1 MPETNDRGQKLAT
14 WKFPEHQARQRGKAW
29 HVFFFLIGGAAMI
42 WSLFTA
48 NFLFLMIILIAWTV
62 IYVSGRR
69 KPQMLQFTILE
80 DGLLVNNKFYP
91 FDDIEKFWVIY
102 KPPHSKYVYFHF
114 KTFWKPE
121 LVIPLERAQPTKVRE
136 ILLDYL
142 KEDISK
148 EDENISE
155 TISREYKL

>member
-1 MPETNDRGQKLAT
+1 
-14 WKFPEHQARQRGKAW
+14 
-29 HVFFFLIGGAAMI
+29 MI